1 MSSEIEVKMMVERG
15 TYTVLKNLI
24 DSIGLHVVKEESLR
38 LSNFYY
44 DTPKLELQQNGI
56 ALRVR
61 KTNKDYEMTIKTK
74 TQGVSDNGG
83 VHIHPEYNV
92 KLYEKPSVPNLLL
105 FSKEIFANINLPLVQ
120 SELNENMSQECIRH
134 VLLLSNKKQGDGECF
149 VVEVCFD
156 EILYKSKN
164 NNSISSKE
172 VEFELKVGTLRAL
185 ELFVNKFLDICSQNG
200 KDIRVRLG
208 TLSKMY
214 RAAIYAGIADVPN
227 GIACPDVDPN
237 NLLESIK
244 KLWRC
249 FDSNE
254 NEYLFLENF
263 SALDNL
269 KYCINTFANLLNSMD
284 LDNVEEDY
292 RHPLVLLKSILVG
305 VYLETWNSVDNID
318 LTKRLLAF
326 PPFVKSRL
334 AMNFAAIKQ

>member
-1 MSSEIEVKMMVERG
+1 MSNEIEVKMMVERG
-15 TYTVLKNLI
+15 TFTVLKKMIEN
-24 DSIGLHVVKEESLR
+24 IGLYIVKEESLR

-44 DTPKLELQQNGI
+44 DTSKLDLQQNGI

-92 KLYEKPSVPNLLL
+92 KLYEKPLVPNLLL
-105 FSKEIFANINLPLVQ
+105 FPKEIFANINLPLVQ
-120 SELNENMSQECIRH
+120 SDLNENMSQECIRH

-149 VVEVCFD
+149 VVEVSFD
-156 EILYKSKN
+156 EILYKSQN

-172 VEFELKVGTLRAL
+172 VEFELKAGTLRAL

-214 RAAIYAGIADVPN
+214 RAAIYAGIANIPN
-227 GIACPDVDPN
+227 GTACPDIDPN
-237 NLLESIK
+237 NLLDSIK
-244 KLWRC
+244 KLWHC

-269 KYCINTFANLLNSMD
+269 KHCINTFANLLSSMD
-284 LDNVEEDY
+284 LEKIEEDY
-292 RHPLVLLKSILVG
+292 RNPLALLKSVLVG
-305 VYLETWNSVDNID
+305 IYLETWNSVDNID

-334 AMNFAAIKQ
+334 AMNFAALKK